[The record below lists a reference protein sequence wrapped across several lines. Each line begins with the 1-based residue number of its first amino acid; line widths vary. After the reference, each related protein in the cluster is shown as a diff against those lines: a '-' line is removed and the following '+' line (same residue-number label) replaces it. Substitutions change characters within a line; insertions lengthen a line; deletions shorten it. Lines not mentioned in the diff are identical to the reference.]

1 MHPILRGFQ
10 HRNFRLFFIGQ
21 TLSMTGTWMQHI
33 AISWLMYRLTN
44 SAFMLGLTGFAL
56 QIPMLLVS
64 PFAGVWVDRFNRR
77 KLLLLTQTLALGPAL
92 LLAALTSAGTIQAW
106 HIIGLSLFLGCVNA
120 FDQPSRGAFILEMV
134 ESKEH
139 LPNAIA
145 LNSMIMH
152 SARFVGPSI
161 AGVVLAFAGEAAC
174 FLLNGFS
181 YLALITALLMM
192 RLKPLAPRARHAH
205 WFEGLKQGFAYTFG
219 FLPSRRLLLLL
230 AAVSLTSFPFQQ
242 LMPIFA
248 GEVFQ
253 GDARTLGLLISAS
266 ALGALFGT
274 IYLANRTSLAGLSRV
289 IMTASFCA
297 GIGLVLFSQSRL
309 LPLSLALM
317 LPIGFGL
324 FATATCTNTILQSI
338 ADEDK
343 RGRVVSIYGMCFL
356 GMAPVGNFIA
366 GSIASRIGAPSALL
380 LNGMVC
386 TLAACLFALSIR
398 SWRDAIRPVYQRLN
412 LEGGTDRQRQDK
424 QRQNKP

>member
-64 PFAGVWVDRFNRR
+64 PFAGVWVDRYNRR
-77 KLLLLTQTLALGPAL
+77 TLLLLTQALALAPAL
-92 LLAALTSAGTIQAW
+92 LLAALTSAGVIEAW
-106 HIIGLSLFLGCVNA
+106 HIIALSLFLGSVNA
-120 FDQPSRGAFILEMV
+120 FDQPSRNAFLLEMV
-134 ESKEH
+134 ETREH

-161 AGVVLAFAGEAAC
+161 AGVVLAYAGEAAC
-174 FLLNGFS
+174 FLLNALS
-181 YLALITALLMM
+181 YLALMAALATM
-192 RLKPLAPRARHAH
+192 RVKPMVPLARHAH
-205 WFEGLKQGFAYTFG
+205 WIEGMKQGFAYAFG
-219 FLPSRRLLLLL
+219 FLPSRRLLLLV
-230 AAVSLTSFPFQQ
+230 AAVSLTTFPVQQ

-248 GEVFQ
+248 KEVFG

-266 ALGALFGT
+266 ALGALGGT

-289 IMTASFCA
+289 IITASFCA
-297 GIGLVLFSQSRL
+297 GIGLALFSQSRL

-324 FATATCTNTILQSI
+324 FATATSTNTILQSI

-366 GSIASRIGAPSALL
+366 GSIASHVGAPLTLL
-380 LNGMVC
+380 IFGGLC
-386 TLAACLFALSIR
+386 TLAALVFALR
-398 SWRDAIRPVYQRLN
+398 LQSWRDAIKPVYLRL
-412 LEGGTDRQRQDK
+412 GVVT
-424 QRQNKP
+424 

>member
-10 HRNFRLFFIGQ
+10 YRNFRLFFIGQ

-77 KLLLLTQTLALGPAL
+77 KLLLLTQSLALAPAL
-92 LLAALTSAGTIQAW
+92 LLAALTAAGSIQAW
-106 HIIGLSLFLGCVNA
+106 HIIALSLFLGCVNA
-120 FDQPSRGAFILEMV
+120 FDQPSRGAFLLEMV
-134 ESKEH
+134 ETKEH

-174 FLLNGFS
+174 FMLNALS
-181 YLALITALLMM
+181 YLALIIALLMM
-192 RLKPLAPRARHAH
+192 RVRPMPPRTRHAH
-205 WFEGLKQGFAYTFG
+205 WFDGLKQGFAYAFG

-230 AAVSLTSFPFQQ
+230 AAVSLTTFPFHQ

-248 GEVFQ
+248 REVFS
-253 GDARTLGLLISAS
+253 GDARTLGMLISAS
-266 ALGALFGT
+266 AIGALGGT
-274 IYLANRTSLAGLSRV
+274 VYLANRTSLAGLSRV
-289 IMTASFCA
+289 IIAASFCA
-297 GIGLVLFSQSRL
+297 GIGLMLFSQSRL
-309 LPLSLALM
+309 MPLSLALM

-343 RGRVVSIYGMCFL
+343 RGRVVSIYSMCFL
-356 GMAPVGNFIA
+356 GMAPVGNLIA
-366 GSIASRIGAPSALL
+366 GSVASHIGAPAALL
-380 LNGMVC
+380 GNGLFC
-386 TLAACLFALSIR
+386 TLAALAFALR
-398 SWRDAIRPVYQRLN
+398 VKSWRAAIRPAYARLG
-412 LEGGTDRQRQDK
+412 LLK
-424 QRQNKP
+424 

>member
-10 HRNFRLFFIGQ
+10 YRNFRLFFIGQ

-77 KLLLLTQTLALGPAL
+77 KLLLLTQALALAPAL
-92 LLAALTSAGTIQAW
+92 LLAALTGTGAIQSW
-106 HIIGLSLFLGCVNA
+106 HIIALSLFLGCVNA
-120 FDQPSRGAFILEMV
+120 FDQPSRGAFLLEMV
-134 ESKEH
+134 ETKEH

-161 AGVVLAFAGEAAC
+161 AGVVLAYAGEAAC
-174 FLLNGFS
+174 FLLNALS
-181 YLALITALLMM
+181 YLALITALTMM
-192 RLKPLAPRARHAH
+192 RVKPMAPRARPAH
-205 WFEGLKQGFAYTFG
+205 WFEGMKQGFAYAFG

-248 GEVFQ
+248 GEVFH

-266 ALGALFGT
+266 ALGALAGT

-289 IMTASFCA
+289 IIGASFSA
-297 GIGLVLFSQSRL
+297 GIGLALFSQSRL

-338 ADEDK
+338 TDEDK

-356 GMAPVGNFIA
+356 GMAPVGNFVA
-366 GSIASRIGAPSALL
+366 GSIASHVGAPAALL
-380 LNGMVC
+380 LNGLCC
-386 TLAACLFALSIR
+386 TCAALAFALGVR
-398 SWRDAIRPVYQRLN
+398 SWRDAIRPVYARLG
-412 LEGGTDRQRQDK
+412 LVK
-424 QRQNKP
+424 

>member
-64 PFAGVWVDRFNRR
+64 PFAGVWVDRYNRR
-77 KLLLLTQTLALGPAL
+77 TLLLLTQALALAPAL
-92 LLAALTSAGTIQAW
+92 LLAALTSAGVIEAW
-106 HIIGLSLFLGCVNA
+106 HIIALSLFLGSVNA
-120 FDQPSRGAFILEMV
+120 FDQPSRNAFLLEMV
-134 ESKEH
+134 ETREH

-161 AGVVLAFAGEAAC
+161 AGVVLALAGETAC
-174 FLLNGFS
+174 FLLNALS
-181 YLALITALLMM
+181 YLALIVALLMM
-192 RLKPLAPRARHAH
+192 QVKPAAPRARHAH
-205 WFEGLKQGFAYTFG
+205 WFEGMKQGFGYAFG

-230 AAVSLTSFPFQQ
+230 AAVSLTTFPFQQ

-248 GEVFQ
+248 REIFG

-266 ALGALFGT
+266 ALGALCGT

-289 IMTASFCA
+289 IIAASFCA

-309 LPLSLALM
+309 LPLSLLLM

-324 FATATCTNTILQSI
+324 FATATSTNTILQSI
-338 ADEDK
+338 TDEDK

-366 GSIASRIGAPSALL
+366 GSIASHIGAPLTLL
-380 LNGMVC
+380 IFGAIG
-386 TLAACLFALSIR
+386 TLAALAFALR
-398 SWRDAIRPVYQRLN
+398 LESWRAAIKPVYQRL
-412 LEGGTDRQRQDK
+412 GVVK
-424 QRQNKP
+424 

>member
-33 AISWLMYRLTN
+33 AISWLMYRLTG

-64 PFAGVWVDRFNRR
+64 PFAGVWVDRFDRR
-77 KLLLLTQTLALGPAL
+77 RLLLLTQALALGPAV
-92 LLAALTSAGTIQAW
+92 LLAVLTSTGAIQAW
-106 HIIGLSLFLGCVNA
+106 NIIALSLFLGCVNA
-120 FDQPSRGAFILEMV
+120 FDQPSRGAFLLEMV
-134 ESKEH
+134 ETKEH

-161 AGVVLAFAGEAAC
+161 AGIVLAFAGEAAC
-174 FLLNGFS
+174 FMLNALS
-181 YLALITALLMM
+181 YLALIAALLMM
-192 RLKPLAPRARHAH
+192 RVRPAVPRARHAH
-205 WFEGLKQGFAYTFG
+205 WFEGMKQGFDYAFG

-230 AAVSLTSFPFQQ
+230 AAVSLTTFPFQQ

-248 GEVFQ
+248 GDVFG

-266 ALGALFGT
+266 ALGALCGT
-274 IYLANRTSLAGLSRV
+274 IYLANRISLAGLSRV
-289 IMTASFCA
+289 IITASFCA
-297 GIGLVLFSQSRL
+297 GIGLALFSQSRL

-324 FATATCTNTILQSI
+324 FATATCANTILQSI

-366 GSIASRIGAPSALL
+366 GSIASHIGAPAALL
-380 LNGMVC
+380 LNGLCC
-386 TLAACLFALSIR
+386 TLAALAFALR
-398 SWRDAIRPVYQRLN
+398 VESWRAAIRPVYQRLG
-412 LEGGTDRQRQDK
+412 LVK
-424 QRQNKP
+424 

>member
-64 PFAGVWVDRFNRR
+64 PFAGVWVDRYNRR
-77 KLLLLTQTLALGPAL
+77 TLLLLTQALALAPAL
-92 LLAALTSAGTIQAW
+92 LLAALTSAGVIEAW
-106 HIIGLSLFLGCVNA
+106 HIIALSLFLGSVNA
-120 FDQPSRGAFILEMV
+120 FDQPSRNAFLLEMV
-134 ESKEH
+134 ETREH

-161 AGVVLAFAGEAAC
+161 AGVVLALAGETAC
-174 FLLNGFS
+174 FLLNALS
-181 YLALITALLMM
+181 YLALIVALLMM
-192 RLKPLAPRARHAH
+192 QVKPAAPRARHAH
-205 WFEGLKQGFAYTFG
+205 WFEGMKQGFGYAFG

-230 AAVSLTSFPFQQ
+230 AAVSLTTFPFQQ

-248 GEVFQ
+248 REIFG

-266 ALGALFGT
+266 ALGALCGT

-289 IMTASFCA
+289 IIAASFCA
-297 GIGLVLFSQSRL
+297 GIGLALFSQSRL
-309 LPLSLALM
+309 LPLSLLLM

-324 FATATCTNTILQSI
+324 FATATSTNTILQSI

-366 GSIASRIGAPSALL
+366 GSIASHIGAPLTLL
-380 LNGMVC
+380 IFGAIG
-386 TLAACLFALSIR
+386 TLAALAFALR
-398 SWRDAIRPVYQRLN
+398 LESWRAAIKPVYQRL
-412 LEGGTDRQRQDK
+412 GVVK
-424 QRQNKP
+424 

>member
-64 PFAGVWVDRFNRR
+64 PFAGVWVDRYNRR
-77 KLLLLTQTLALGPAL
+77 TLLLLTQALALAPAL
-92 LLAALTSAGTIQAW
+92 LLAALTSAGVIEAW
-106 HIIGLSLFLGCVNA
+106 HIIALSLFLGSVNA
-120 FDQPSRGAFILEMV
+120 FDQPSRNAFLLEMV
-134 ESKEH
+134 ETREH

-161 AGVVLAFAGEAAC
+161 AGVVLALAGETAC
-174 FLLNGFS
+174 FLLNALS
-181 YLALITALLMM
+181 YLALIVALLMM
-192 RLKPLAPRARHAH
+192 QVKPAAPRARHAH
-205 WFEGLKQGFAYTFG
+205 WFEGMKQGFGYAFG

-230 AAVSLTSFPFQQ
+230 AVVSLTTFPFQQ

-248 GEVFQ
+248 REIFG

-266 ALGALFGT
+266 ALGALCGT

-289 IMTASFCA
+289 IIAASFCA

-309 LPLSLALM
+309 LPLSLLLM

-324 FATATCTNTILQSI
+324 FATATSTNTILQSI

-366 GSIASRIGAPSALL
+366 GSIASHIGAPLTLL
-380 LNGMVC
+380 IFGAIG
-386 TLAACLFALSIR
+386 TLAALAFALR
-398 SWRDAIRPVYQRLN
+398 LESWRAAIKPVYQRL
-412 LEGGTDRQRQDK
+412 GVVK
-424 QRQNKP
+424 

>member
-33 AISWLMYRLTN
+33 AISWLMYRLTG

-77 KLLLLTQTLALGPAL
+77 RLLLLTQTLALAPAV
-92 LLAALTSAGTIQAW
+92 LLAALTSSGMIEAW
-106 HIIGLSLFLGCVNA
+106 HIIALSLFLGTVNA
-120 FDQPSRGAFILEMV
+120 FDNPSRGAFLLEMV
-134 ESKEH
+134 ETKEH

-161 AGVVLAFAGEAAC
+161 AGVVLTYAGEAAC
-174 FLLNGFS
+174 FMLNALS
-181 YLALITALLMM
+181 YLALIVALLMM
-192 RLKPLAPRARHAH
+192 RVKPTVPRARHTH
-205 WFEGLKQGFAYTFG
+205 WIEGLKQGFGYAFG
-219 FLPSRRLLLLL
+219 FLPSRRLLLLV
-230 AAVSLTSFPFQQ
+230 AAVSLTTFPVQQ

-248 GEVFQ
+248 REVFG

-266 ALGALFGT
+266 ALGALCGT
-274 IYLANRTSLAGLSRV
+274 AYLANRTSLAGLSRV
-289 IMTASFCA
+289 IITAGLCA
-297 GIGLVLFSQSRL
+297 GIGLALFSQSRL

-317 LPIGFGL
+317 LPVGFGL
-324 FATATCTNTILQSI
+324 FATATSTNTILQSI

-343 RGRVVSIYGMCFL
+343 RGRVVSIYSMCFI

-366 GSIASRIGAPSALL
+366 GSIASHIGAPLTLLIFGAL
-380 LNGMVC
+380 C
-386 TLAACLFALSIR
+386 TLAALAFALR
-398 SWRDAIRPVYQRLN
+398 LQSWRAAIRPVYRRMGLV
-412 LEGGTDRQRQDK
+412 K
-424 QRQNKP
+424 

>member
-1 MHPILRGFQ
+1 MLPILRGFQ

-33 AISWLMYRLTN
+33 AVSWLMYRLTD
-44 SAFMLGLTGFAL
+44 SAFMLGLTGFSL

-77 KLLLLTQTLALGPAL
+77 RLLLATQALALTPAL
-92 LLAALTSAGTIQAW
+92 LLAVLTATGQIQAW
-106 HIIGLSLFLGCVNA
+106 HIIALSLFLGVVNA
-120 FDQPSRGAFILEMV
+120 FDNPARGAFLLEMV
-134 ESKEH
+134 ETREH

-161 AGVVLAFAGEAAC
+161 AGVVLAYAGETAC
-174 FLLNGFS
+174 FALNALS
-181 YLALITALLMM
+181 YLAVISALAMM
-192 RLKPLAPRARHAH
+192 RVKPVAPRTRHTRLL
-205 WFEGLKQGFAYTFG
+205 EGLQQGLAYAFG

-230 AAVSLTSFPFQQ
+230 AAVSLTTFPIHQ

-248 GEVFQ
+248 REVFA

-266 ALGALFGT
+266 ALGALCGT
-274 IYLANRTSLAGLSRV
+274 IYIANRTSLAGLSRV
-289 IMTASFCA
+289 IMTAGLCA
-297 GIGLVLFSQSRL
+297 GLGLALFSQSRL

-317 LPIGFGL
+317 LPVGFGL

-343 RGRVVSIYGMCFL
+343 RGRVVSIYAMCFL
-356 GMAPVGNFIA
+356 GMAPIGNLIA
-366 GSIASRIGAPSALL
+366 GSIASRIGAPATLL
-380 LNGMVC
+380 INGLLC
-386 TLAACLFALSIR
+386 TLAAGLFALNIR
-398 SWRDAIRPVYQRLN
+398 SWRTAIRPVYQRLGVV
-412 LEGGTDRQRQDK
+412 E
-424 QRQNKP
+424 

>member
-33 AISWLMYRLTN
+33 AISWLMYRLTG

-77 KLLLLTQTLALGPAL
+77 TLLLVTQALALAPAL
-92 LLAALTSAGTIQAW
+92 LLAALTSAGSIEAW
-106 HIIGLSLFLGCVNA
+106 HIIALSLFLGSVNA
-120 FDQPSRGAFILEMV
+120 FDQPGRGAFLLEMV
-134 ESKEH
+134 EKREH

-161 AGVVLAFAGEAAC
+161 AGVVLAYAGEATC
-174 FLLNGFS
+174 FVLNALS
-181 YLALITALLMM
+181 YLALMIALAMM
-192 RLKPLAPRARHAH
+192 RVKPLAPHTRHTH
-205 WFEGLKQGFAYTFG
+205 WFEGLKQGFAYAFG

-230 AAVSLTSFPFQQ
+230 AAVSLTTFPFQQ

-248 GEVFQ
+248 GEVFS

-266 ALGALFGT
+266 ALGALAGT
-274 IYLANRTSLAGLSRV
+274 LYLANRTSLAGLSRV
-289 IMTASFCA
+289 IMAAGFCA
-297 GIGLVLFSQSRL
+297 GIGLMLFSQSRL

-338 ADEDK
+338 TDEDK

-366 GSIASRIGAPSALL
+366 GSIASQLGAPAALL
-380 LNGMVC
+380 INGLCC
-386 TLAACLFALSIR
+386 TLAACLFALTIR
-398 SWRDAIRPVYQRLN
+398 SWRDAIRPVYQRL
-412 LEGGTDRQRQDK
+412 GVVK
-424 QRQNKP
+424 

>member
-77 KLLLLTQTLALGPAL
+77 RLLLLTQALALAPAL
-92 LLAALTSAGTIQAW
+92 LLAALTGAGMIEAW
-106 HIIGLSLFLGCVNA
+106 HIIALSLFLGIVNA
-120 FDQPSRGAFILEMV
+120 FDNPSRGAFLLEMV
-134 ESKEH
+134 ETREH

-161 AGVVLAFAGEAAC
+161 AGVVLAYAGEAAC
-174 FLLNGFS
+174 FMLNALS
-181 YLALITALLMM
+181 YLALIVALLMM
-192 RLKPLAPRARHAH
+192 RVKPTAAHARHTH
-205 WFEGLKQGFAYTFG
+205 WIGGLKQGFGYAFG

-230 AAVSLTSFPFQQ
+230 AAVSLTTFPVQQ

-248 GEVFQ
+248 REIFG

-266 ALGALFGT
+266 ALGALCGT
-274 IYLANRTSLAGLSRV
+274 AYLANRTSLAGLSRV
-289 IMTASFCA
+289 IITASFCA
-297 GIGLVLFSQSRL
+297 GIGLALFSQSRL

-324 FATATCTNTILQSI
+324 FATATSTNTILQSI

-343 RGRVVSIYGMCFL
+343 RGRVVSIYSMCFI

-366 GSIASRIGAPSALL
+366 GSIASHIGAPLTLL
-380 LNGMVC
+380 IFGSLC
-386 TLAACLFALSIR
+386 TLAALAFALR
-398 SWRDAIRPVYQRLN
+398 LQSWRAAIRPMYRRLG
-412 LEGGTDRQRQDK
+412 LVK
-424 QRQNKP
+424 

>member
-33 AISWLMYRLTN
+33 AISWLMYRLTG

-77 KLLLLTQTLALGPAL
+77 KLLLLTQMLALAPAL
-92 LLAALTSAGTIQAW
+92 LLAALTSAGMIQAW
-106 HIIGLSLFLGCVNA
+106 HIIALSLFLGIVNA
-120 FDQPSRGAFILEMV
+120 FDNPGRGAFLLEMV
-134 ESKEH
+134 ETRDH

-145 LNSMIMH
+145 LNSVIMH

-161 AGVVLAFAGEAAC
+161 AGVVLAYAGEAAC
-174 FLLNGFS
+174 FLLNALS
-181 YLALITALLMM
+181 YLAVIVALLMM
-192 RLKPLAPRARHAH
+192 RVKPLLAPARPGH
-205 WFEGLKQGFAYTFG
+205 WIEGLKQGFSYAFG
-219 FLPSRRLLLLL
+219 FLPSRRLLLLV
-230 AAVSLTSFPFQQ
+230 AAVSLTTFPVQQ

-248 GEVFQ
+248 KEVFG

-266 ALGALFGT
+266 ALGALCGT
-274 IYLANRTSLAGLSRV
+274 IYLANRISLAGLSRV
-289 IMTASFCA
+289 IITAGLCA

-309 LPLSLALM
+309 LSLSLALM
-317 LPIGFGL
+317 VPIGFGL
-324 FATATCTNTILQSI
+324 FATATSTNTILQSI

-366 GSIASRIGAPSALL
+366 GSVASHIGAPATLL
-380 LNGMVC
+380 LNGVCC
-386 TLAACLFALSIR
+386 TLAACLFALTIR
-398 SWRDAIRPVYQRLN
+398 SWRDAIRPVYQRL
-412 LEGGTDRQRQDK
+412 GVASAPRV
-424 QRQNKP
+424 